1 MPCGDIYHGESPRLL
16 EITGK
21 ANEGKQVHRVFGVL
35 LSISTVSIDQ
45 DFSQAPEP
53 CLIILNLGFYAR
65 LG

>member
-45 DFSQAPEP
+45 DFS
-53 CLIILNLGFYAR
+53 LIILNLGFYAK